1 MKKIILVLLLLFTLA
16 PRCEAAF
23 ASSSTFMDA
32 IAVYYAR
39 NGRLEM
45 NRNDWQP
52 YVTHTFAD
60 GHTEWL
66 FQAFW
71 FEDFSIGADKKLIHF
86 VKKTDV
92 VYANKADWQ
101 SLIDKLFM
109 QNRLFDTLDKCIEE
123 NKQTLG
129 EPPFRHKV
137 VIGIPMPIKGQSNW
151 GTVGRS
157 TLNFSREADRLAAI
171 YWYIDEALKQF
182 NAHHYRNIDLDGF
195 LWIEED
201 MEQTQGLAIQVSNYI
216 HRLGYR
222 HYWAP
227 YLKANGSTNWERCG
241 FDLALTQPG
250 GYAFNTKRETSVVLQ
265 ALDKARTRN
274 MGLVMEFEATVLT
287 DPNTYQPRLG
297 KVIDMFEANS
307 AFDNTAFCYYDGMK
321 VFNAVA
327 TGVLNR
333 RKADAKAVRSARPLF
348 DRMANIIVSRWKRRY
363 GVTNHSA
370 VPGVG
375 NQGGSNST
383 NNGGGGDWRDP
394 DYWHF

>member
-1 MKKIILVLLLLFTLA
+1 MKKLVFIFLLVASLA

-23 ASSSTFMDA
+23 ATSSTFMDA

-60 GHTEWL
+60 GRTEWL

-71 FEDFSIGADKKLIHF
+71 FEDFSVGADKKLIHF
-86 VKKTDV
+86 VKKNDV
-92 VYANKADWQ
+92 VYADKADWQ
-101 SLIDKLFM
+101 SLLDKLFT
-109 QNRLFDTLDKCIEE
+109 QKRLLDALDECIEV

-137 VIGIPMPIKGQSNW
+137 VIGLPMPIKGQRNW
-151 GTVGRS
+151 GKVGRS
-157 TLNFSREADRLAAI
+157 TLNFSRDADRVAALC
-171 YWYIDEALKQF
+171 WYIDEALKQF
-182 NAHHYRNIDLDGF
+182 NAHHYKNLDLDGF

-201 MEQTQGLAIQVSNYI
+201 MEQTQGLAIQISNYI

-227 YLKANGSTNWERCG
+227 YLKANGSTYWEKCG
-241 FDLALTQPG
+241 FDLAVTQPG
-250 GYAFNTKRETSVVLQ
+250 GYAFNTKREVSVVSQ
-265 ALDKARTRN
+265 ALEKARTRN

-287 DPNTYQPRLG
+287 DPSTYQPRLG

-333 RKADAKAVRSARPLF
+333 RKADAGAVRSAKPLF
-348 DRMANIIVSRWKRRY
+348 DRMANIIVTRWKRRY
-363 GVTNHSA
+363 GASGQTE
-370 VPGVG
+370 VPGIG
-375 NQGGSNST
+375 NQGGSNGT
-383 NNGGGGDWRDP
+383 NNGSVDWRDP
-394 DYWHF
+394 EYWHF